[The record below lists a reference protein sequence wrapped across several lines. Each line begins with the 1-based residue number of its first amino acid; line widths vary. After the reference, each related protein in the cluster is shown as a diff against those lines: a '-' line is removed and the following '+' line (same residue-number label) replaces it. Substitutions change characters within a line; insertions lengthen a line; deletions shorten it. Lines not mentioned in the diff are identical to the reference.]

1 MKKFT
6 AFVMGLCV
14 ALSAPALCQTSD
26 DAAAGKRAAQVKIV
40 RAAFGVF
47 NSPESGE
54 PGFVPTNVVPYR
66 ANQAYGW
73 VMLIQTNQPQVKW
86 REEFTLPE
94 APSTW
99 GPAEQHGKRYMS
111 DDGRT
116 TVTERVVTPVR
127 GTIAHSWSIAPGDPK
142 GRYVMRV
149 SIEDGTQQVFEFE
162 LR

>member
-6 AFVMGLCV
+6 ASMMGLCL
-14 ALSAPALCQTSD
+14 AISMPAYCQTSD
-26 DAAAGKRAAQVKIV
+26 DAAAGKRVEPVKVV
-40 RAAFGVF
+40 RAVFGVF
-47 NSPESGE
+47 NPPDSGE

-66 ANQAYGW
+66 ANQSYGW
-73 VMLIQTNQPQVKW
+73 VMMVRTNQTQVKW

-99 GPAEQHGKRYMS
+99 GPPEQQGKRYMS

-116 TVTERVVTPVR
+116 TVTERVVTPYR
-127 GTIAHSWSIAPGDPK
+127 GTIANSWSIAPGDPK

-149 SIEDGTQQVFEFE
+149 SVEAAPPQVFEFE